1 MLVKFFQYGAV
12 KKGQKGHSGGG
23 GAVKNYLL
31 GKNFDKGEIREGAT
45 LFRGDPNE
53 TTSIINGIE
62 RQSYYKSLV
71 LSFTESDSKKL
82 DDNKLNEIIDD
93 FNATMFP
100 TFNESQYSGYW
111 VKHMDKGRIELHGVY
126 AEEELTSGY
135 GLNVYVATVDKPL
148 VDSWKDLINDKYDL
162 DDPNAPMHKRARA
175 ITKGFELKK
184 GYEPKKTKIA
194 DEELKNQIEKEL
206 LEYVNNHPEITNRD
220 GIISAF
226 EELDYKVERTGK
238 NYISIEHPN
247 KKDNPELKN
256 LRFKSDIYSQDFN
269 RSMLSKNKSYEQREY
284 ERKRPERIA
293 KAKNIY
299 DSSLQK
305 RIERMTHRYRNIER
319 KPLDNQLTHDLKQ
332 IKENNEP
339 KFLKQMAEWQKSE
352 LKKIIG
358 QTIEQIYKQH
368 EHDQPER
375 LVSLKEL
382 HQILI
387 DDIDN
392 QLKDEPL
399 PQFDQVIADYENS
412 KNHVVTVDT
421 IEHDRRQ
428 AEITRL
434 AKQEAELLAQQQL
447 EQDRKDRLNLLASF
461 DQYTFHPDDIPELEG
476 MDYQALLDYQQQCID
491 WLQSVDDYAQNHD
504 IEPYIENYQYYRAT
518 LNYLHES
525 NLIEQKRIE
534 SERPIDPLITQR
546 NELDELKH
554 GYVSKISLYTY
565 QTASNAVLE
574 KIKQDMLDRIK
585 LLDDKAEHELLTD
598 KEKSSYGN
606 AHRVMNTIDDILSK
620 RELEPVIEPE
630 IVKSDDKEVVQLTP
644 DYDPEPTPEPQ
655 PRPEIANNQNG
666 RYIGAVVK
674 IDQNGLYQQV
684 SDKIILHPRYANST
698 GFKIGEWIDFQYK
711 DGKVQ
716 AFDGSSYDMS
726 RFKTSDPDKTKTQD
740 QNQGR

>member
-62 RQSYYKSLV
+62 RQSYYKSGV
-71 LSFTESDSKKL
+71 ISFTNSDSRKL
-82 DDNKLNEIIDD
+82 NDDQLNEIIDS
-93 FNATMFP
+93 FEATMFP
-100 TFNESQYSGYW
+100 NLEPDQYSGYW
-111 VKHMDKGRIELHGVY
+111 VKHEDKGRKELHFVY

-194 DEELKNQIEKEL
+194 DEELKNQIEKKL

-299 DSSLQK
+299 DSSLRK

-368 EHDQPER
+368 EHDRPEQLTALKNLHET
-375 LVSLKEL
+375 LVDNIDS
-382 HQILI
+382 QI
-387 DDIDN
+387 
-392 QLKDEPL
+392 QDEPL
-399 PQFDQVIADYENS
+399 PQFDQIIENYQNS
-412 KNHVVTVDT
+412 KNHIVTFDS

-428 AEITRL
+428 AE
-434 AKQEAELLAQQQL
+434 LAQQQAEQQRL
-447 EQDRKDRLNLLASF
+447 QQEQFERALTEQSENLYCGETLPESEHQKLAELDDATLEYNKNHYLDEMIVLVEKSESELLTQTEIADFRAFERVVNSIHIIEQDRLEQRENERLAQEQAQTRAEQQQQAELVKAERLNQLNEIDNASLDPSDLAEMRA
-461 DQYTFHPDDIPELEG
+461 DLDKYTYSDIKNGQQECEQFIADMQVKAQTEDLTLDELS
-476 MDYQALLDYQQQCID
+476 DYQQAITT
-491 WLQSVDDYAQNHD
+491 VKGIIA
-504 IEPYIENYQYYRAT
+504 
-518 LNYLHES
+518 LH
-525 NLIEQKRIE
+525 
-534 SERPIDPLITQR
+534 
-546 NELDELKH
+546 DELEIKRQFEQAIIAQSDPNTKKYYM
-554 GYVSKISLYTY
+554 GYVVKV
-565 QTASNAVLE
+565 NE
-574 KIKQDMLDRIK
+574 K
-585 LLDDKAEHELLTD
+585 
-598 KEKSSYGN
+598 
-606 AHRVMNTIDDILSK
+606 
-620 RELEPVIEPE
+620 
-630 IVKSDDKEVVQLTP
+630 
-644 DYDPEPTPEPQ
+644 
-655 PRPEIANNQNG
+655 
-666 RYIGAVVK
+666 GA
-674 IDQNGLYQQV
+674 YQQTKDGIV
-684 SDKIILHPRYANST
+684 LHTKYANST
-698 GFKIGEWIDFQYK
+698 SLDTRTHYCFEYDKGKGTNNVIAYPYIDT
-711 DGKVQ
+711 
-716 AFDGSSYDMS
+716 S
-726 RFKTSDPDKTKTQD
+726 RFNKPKDLDHDPTK
-740 QNQGR
+740 NSGMVK